1 MKEPRQARYHIHM
14 DAPPPTSEEYDRF
27 NRLVK
32 QVLSV
37 PKAEIE
43 RREEEYKREAASKP
57 KRGPKKKI
65 ASRDS
70 GV

>member
-1 MKEPRQARYHIHM
+1 VTAK
-14 DAPPPTSEEYDRF
+14 PPSEYDRF
-27 NRLVK
+27 NSLVK

-37 PKAEIE
+37 PKAEIQ
-43 RREEEYKREAASKP
+43 RREAEYKRETASRP

-65 ASRDS
+65 AFRDS

>member
-1 MKEPRQARYHIHM
+1 MDVKPPR
-14 DAPPPTSEEYDRF
+14 SEEYDRF
-27 NRLVK
+27 TNLVK

-37 PKAEIE
+37 PKAEIQQ
-43 RREEEYKREAASKP
+43 REEEYKREAASKP
-57 KRGPKKKI
+57 KRGPKKKT